1 MKVNK
6 MDILLK
12 RIARK
17 PKYTIGKLYVDGKYV
32 CDTIEDT
39 DRGLNDNMSLEDIKK
54 KKIKHQTAIPVGKY
68 QVTINQVSPKFSQKE
83 FYYKNANKGKLPR
96 LLNVKGFDGILIHCG
111 TNQDSSSGCLI
122 VGENKVVGKVINS
135 QATFIKLYKIL
146 QTAKDKIY
154 ITIK

>member
-1 MKVNK
+1 MEL
-6 MDILLK
+6 LLK
-12 RIARK
+12 RVAKK

-39 DRGLNDNMSLEDIKK
+39 DRGLSDSMTLNDIKK
-54 KKIKHQTAIPVGKY
+54 KKIMHQTAIPMGRY
-68 QVTINQVSPKFSQKE
+68 QVTLNVVSPKFGKKE
-83 FYYKNANKGKLPR
+83 FYYRNANKGRVPR
-96 LLNVKGFDGILIHCG
+96 LLNVKGFDGVLIHVG
-111 TNQDSSSGCLI
+111 TNQDSSSGCVI

-154 ITIK
+154 ITII

>member
-1 MKVNK
+1 

-17 PKYTIGKLYVDGKYV
+17 QKYTIGKLYVDGKYV
-32 CDTIEDT
+32 CDTIEDK
-39 DRGLNDNMSLEDIKK
+39 DRGLSDSMTVEEIRKK
-54 KKIKHQTAIPVGKY
+54 KVKHETAIPTGKY
-68 QVTINQVSPKFSQKE
+68 IVTLNVVSAKFSKKP
-83 FYYKNANKGKLPR
+83 FYYQNANKGRVPR
-96 LLNVKGFDGILIHCG
+96 LLNVKGFDGILIHSG

-146 QTAKDKIY
+146 QGAKDRIY
-154 ITIK
+154 ITIQ